1 MNNAEDCASTYSF
14 LKSDITTDNRI
25 LFVQSDTP
33 PKKFITI
40 NNGIERTYI
49 QEIKLAVQKMLKT
62 ATILA
67 PYLLPYLSSILPNIL
82 DPET

>member
-49 QEIKLAVQKMLKT
+49 QEIKLAV
-62 ATILA
+62 
-67 PYLLPYLSSILPNIL
+67 
-82 DPET
+82 